1 MTSTDRNKTGPNKGP
16 RRVAAGKK
24 LAEYKKRVREEK
36 RKKGGSQQSEDPKD
50 PGPEGE
56 NCGATGL
63 QPAYCSLLRSRC
75 LVS

>member
-36 RKKGGSQQSEDPKD
+36 RKKGGS
-50 PGPEGE
+50 
-56 NCGATGL
+56 
-63 QPAYCSLLRSRC
+63 
-75 LVS
+75 